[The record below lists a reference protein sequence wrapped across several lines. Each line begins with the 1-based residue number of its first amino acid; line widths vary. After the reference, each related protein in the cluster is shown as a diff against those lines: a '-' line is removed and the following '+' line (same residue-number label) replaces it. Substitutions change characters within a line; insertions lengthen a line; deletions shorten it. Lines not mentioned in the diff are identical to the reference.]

1 MKRMTPRIP
10 LAVIIAVLAL
20 AASIAVYAVFQ
31 WAVNVKPDKQPQI
44 IVSVKSTEQ
53 IVDFWKVLIDGVNDA
68 ASEFDA
74 KAKVIGP
81 PQESEI
87 DVQIAQL
94 EQAIIDKPD
103 AIVLAAT
110 DYNGLIPVAERI
122 VAAGIKLITVDSSI
136 NSDDALSFIA
146 TDNLAAGRKAGDE
159 LSKLFDGDAKVAIM
173 SYIQGTSTQLE
184 REQGVRQRLEEE
196 GRFDVIGTYYSDGL
210 VDKAYTITKQL
221 LTEHP
226 DLKGIV
232 GLNEPSTV
240 GAGFAIKEFGL
251 GGKVKLVGFD
261 SSIDEVKQLEEGIIQ
276 ATIVQK
282 PYNMG
287 YLSVKAAIEAV
298 NGKRIE
304 KRIDTDSVVIT
315 KSNMYTEQN
324 QKLLFP
330 FVGK

>member
-1 MKRMTPRIP
+1 MKRITRIP
-10 LAVIIAVLAL
+10 LAVIIVILAL

-31 WAVNVKPDKQPQI
+31 WAVNVKPERPPQI
-44 IVSVKSTEQ
+44 VVSIKATDQV
-53 IVDFWKVLIDGVNDA
+53 VDFWKVLIDGVNDA

-74 KAKVIGP
+74 KVKVIGP
-81 PQESEI
+81 PIEREI

-94 EQAIIDKPD
+94 EQAILDKPD

-110 DYNGLIPVAERI
+110 DYNQLIPVSKRI

-159 LSKLFDGDAKVAIM
+159 LAKLFEGDSKVAIM

-184 REQGVRQRLEEE
+184 REQGVRQRLAEE

-240 GAGFAIKEFGL
+240 GVGFAIKEFGL

-304 KRIDTDSVVIT
+304 KQIDTDSVVIT

>member
-1 MKRMTPRIP
+1 MKRMTRIP
-10 LAVIIAVLAL
+10 LAAIIAILAL
-20 AASIAVYAVFQ
+20 AASVAVYGVFQ
-31 WAVNVKPDKQPQI
+31 WAVNVKPERPPQI
-44 IVSVKSTEQ
+44 VVSIKATDQV
-53 IVDFWKVLIDGVNDA
+53 VDFWKVLIDGVNDA

-74 KAKVIGP
+74 KVKVIGP
-81 PQESEI
+81 PIEREI

-94 EQAIIDKPD
+94 EQAILDKPD

-110 DYNGLIPVAERI
+110 DYNQLIPVSKRI

-159 LSKLFDGDAKVAIM
+159 LAKLFEGDSKVAIM

-184 REQGVRQRLEEE
+184 REQGVRQRLAEE

-226 DLKGIV
+226 DLKGII

-240 GAGFAIKEFGL
+240 GVGFAIKEFGL
-251 GGKVKLVGFD
+251 GGQVKLVGFD

-287 YLSVKAAIEAV
+287 YLSVKTAIEAV

-304 KRIDTDSVVIT
+304 KQIDTDSVVIT